1 MNEKLLNQIYFNS
14 VANQNCK
21 DFLIS
26 NSSRSSKKFSNSTS
40 EILEITFQ
48 IFKNKLKC
56 TEEKRRMNEKVMLWK
71 EHRRIPLTR
80 KIQSCLCDLWQNII
94 SIPQVKWVVSISF
107 IRDMVSTLPKSSQL
121 SLLTIGD
128 LNGLGGGGVGRMDWS
143 NPMTYK
149 ILDWKIHNASREL
162 K

>member
-56 TEEKRRMNEKVMLWK
+56 TEEKKANEWK
-71 EHRRIPLTR
+71 RHVVKRAQ
-80 KIQSCLCDLWQNII
+80 KNSFNAKN
-94 SIPQVKWVVSISF
+94 SIMFV
-107 IRDMVSTLPKSSQL
+107 R
-121 SLLTIGD
+121 SLAI
-128 LNGLGGGGVGRMDWS
+128 
-143 NPMTYK
+143 
-149 ILDWKIHNASREL
+149 
-162 K
+162 